1 MKGLENILFQIEN
14 ESSEKAAVIVKN
26 AEKTAEEIIDEAVL
40 KSEELSNE
48 IRGLADKRAEELISR
63 AETADGVK
71 LSRARLLKKQEI
83 IKNTLEKAKC
93 AVKEQKAEEYFA
105 FLEKLLAKYAQ
116 KESGMLLISAN
127 DEKLVT
133 DGFKES
139 ASKLGLKIENG
150 NIADRNGF
158 ILVYGSIEINCTVDA
173 IFDSAAEE
181 ISDMLN
187 SFLFGGEG
195 GI

>member
-93 AVKEQKAEEYFA
+93 AVKEQKTEGYFA